1 MHELTVFMGA
11 IGMGC
16 LGHAVFLL
24 GSPPFLKPG
33 PMRPLQFHPF
43 DPFRSIHLWTTGLTV
58 FGISGLGLIALG
70 DSLPIQFS
78 AGLGAGVGYAVAA
91 LMQWLARRHVTEA
104 QVTPVDSTL
113 Q

>member
-11 IGMGC
+11 VGLGS
-16 LGHAVFLL
+16 LGHAIFLL

-43 DPFRSIHLWTTGLTV
+43 DPIRSIHLWTTGLTV
-58 FGISGLGLIALG
+58 FGVSGLVLTALG

-91 LMQWLARRHVTEA
+91 LMQWLARR
-104 QVTPVDSTL
+104 PVPKGTTKSPDSAL